1 MLNTAGGL
9 VVSGGTNDRMVL
21 AFDATNGN
29 VLRESPTSSGVE
41 APITRDLVDGKQ
53 RLARPT
59 GLYAPTP
66 SPMVEGR

>member
-1 MLNTAGGL
+1 
-9 VVSGGTNDRMVL
+9 MVR

-29 VLRESPTSSGVE
+29 VLREFPTSSGVE